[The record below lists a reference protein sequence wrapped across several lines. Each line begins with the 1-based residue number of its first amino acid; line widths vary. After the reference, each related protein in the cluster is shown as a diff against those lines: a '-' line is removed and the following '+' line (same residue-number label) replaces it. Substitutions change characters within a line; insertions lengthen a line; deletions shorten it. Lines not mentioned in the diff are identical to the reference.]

1 MRKTTVYLNEEE
13 VEGLR
18 RVSAETGASQ
28 SDLIRQGIRVVL
40 GDPPVER
47 VFHSMG
53 KGASGNRGP
62 GRWTSEELYEK
73 AFGRR
78 RTRT

>member
-1 MRKTTVYLNEEE
+1 VRKTTVYLSDEE

-28 SDLIRQGIRVVL
+28 SDLIRRGLRTVL
-40 GDPPVER
+40 GEPSTKR

-53 KGASGNRGP
+53 KGASGGGRLR
-62 GRWTSEELYEK
+62 RWTSEELYEK

-78 RTRT
+78 